1 MAPVP
6 ETLVLK
12 EKLSFSGDDFDI
24 QLLSGVPVFKVKGS
38 VMSWSGRKSVMDL
51 RSGKHL
57 FDIQKEHLH
66 IHTTFAL
73 NSPEG
78 QKLGEVKSG
87 FTREFDTNTF
97 GFGLA
102 DTDDDDAVLG
112 SKATCTVTP
121 SDGGPPLVLKMKG
134 GWLDLDAQITNQ
146 ENGQVAAVINRKLG
160 GTDLFFGRQTY
171 HVSVTPGYDLSVIAA
186 MCICLDEKNNEG
198 GGAAF

>member
-1 MAPVP
+1 LFSQFMAPVP

-87 FTREFDTNTF
+87 FT
-97 GFGLA
+97 L
-102 DTDDDDAVLG
+102 LG